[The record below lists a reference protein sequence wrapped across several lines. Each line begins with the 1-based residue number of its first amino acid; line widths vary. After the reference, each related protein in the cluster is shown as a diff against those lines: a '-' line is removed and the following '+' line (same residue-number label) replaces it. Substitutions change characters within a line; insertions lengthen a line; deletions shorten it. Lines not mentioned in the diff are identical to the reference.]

1 MTTLDGIEIE
11 NIVESEINGSIDIQQ
26 QQQHQQQQQQQQQH
40 QQQQQQLQHHQI
52 QEQHIIQTSGEE
64 QQHDV
69 IIDGSHDDSR
79 VLVSYQGK
87 EFFYKK
93 RNFKRRQFIG

>member
-11 NIVESEINGSIDIQQ
+11 NIVESEINGSIDI
-26 QQQHQQQQQQQQQH
+26 QQQQQQQQH

-87 EFFYKK
+87 KTFF
-93 RNFKRRQFIG
+93 